1 MVDGE
6 PDPGSGV
13 DVTVERHDQYRFGQ
27 AGRDTIGFAAHV
39 PHYIARS
46 DYPETART
54 LIQATADATGL
65 LLPTSGLD
73 EAAAN
78 VREELAKQVAD
89 NTEVAYIV
97 RALEQQYD
105 AYVSATGRGL
115 LAQSAP
121 LPTADELGAQFE
133 AFLADRERPGS

>member
-1 MVDGE
+1 
-6 PDPGSGV
+6 
-13 DVTVERHDQYRFGQ
+13 
-27 AGRDTIGFAAHV
+27 V

-46 DYPETART
+46 EYPETART

-65 LLPTSGLD
+65 LLPTTGLD
-73 EAAAN
+73 EAAAT
-78 VREELAKQVAD
+78 VRTQLAAQLAES
-89 NTEVAYIV
+89 NEVAEIV
-97 RALEQQYD
+97 SALEQQYD
-105 AYVSATGRGL
+105 AFVSASGQGL